1 MRITLV
7 AAGLLGASAIALGAF
22 AAHGLPARLEAW
34 GYEGDV
40 LTRRLANFDTA
51 ARYQL
56 FAATALLAL
65 GVAPRDRRVG
75 ARSLVQNAAVGLVFG
90 SLVFSG
96 LLYAL
101 ALAGPDWRSL
111 GAIVPIGGVAMIAA
125 WLAIAVWG
133 FRREPELA
141 GPAQPG
147 GSIDRDNL
155 VRVEELLCHQQHLI
169 TQLDEALTEH
179 RRETD
184 HLTRRLLPL
193 EDAVKRLAEAQRSAE
208 DLPHEKPPHY

>member
-1 MRITLV
+1 MRGTLV

-22 AAHGLPARLEAW
+22 AAHGLPARLEGW

-56 FAATALLAL
+56 FAATALLAI
-65 GVAPRDRRVG
+65 GVG
-75 ARSLVQNAAVGLVFG
+75 ARESSTGGRSLERGVAVGLVLG

-101 ALAGPDWRSL
+101 ALAGSDWRFL
-111 GAIVPIGGVAMIAA
+111 GAVVPVGGLAMIAA
-125 WLAIAVWG
+125 WLVIALWG
-133 FRREPELA
+133 FRRTEPA
-141 GPAQPG
+141 TSPP
-147 GSIDRDNL
+147 DRDTL
-155 VRVEELLCHQQHLI
+155 VRVEELLSYQQHLI
-169 TQLDEALTEH
+169 AQLDEALTKH
-179 RRETD
+179 RNETD

-193 EDAVKRLAEAQRSAE
+193 EDAVKRLADAQRSAE
-208 DLPHEKPPHY
+208 DLPHETPPHY